1 MQSTLEQEP
10 LSKHFDVIVIGAGI
24 NGAGVARDAAMRGL
38 KVLILDK
45 GDLASGTSSVSTR
58 LIHGGLRYLE
68 HGEFGLVRESLRER
82 EILLRIAPHLVKPL
96 PILLP
101 IYRHSKRG
109 RFKIRIGM
117 FAYDAL
123 SNDRS
128 LRPHSMLS
136 IDETIQQAPGLTSK
150 DLVGAA
156 IYYDGQAEFAERLVL
171 ENVLS
176 AVENG
181 AVLRTYSRVNGLRW
195 EGEAAIVDV
204 SDLRSQ
210 ETSSV
215 TGAVVVNAS
224 GPWVDHL
231 LETPS
236 PGVPLIGG
244 TKGSHIVVGPFP
256 GAPQTAIYI
265 EARVDHRPFFIIP
278 WNGLYLIGTTDLR
291 FGSSPDDARID
302 AQEIAYLLNETNGL
316 FPAAQLDQNSILFTF
331 SGVRPLAFVSRKDEQ
346 NITRRHFL
354 RETTPGI
361 ISIVGGKL
369 TTYRKVAEETVDLLS
384 KRLAKALPKSSTAA
398 VALPG
403 AVDLVTF
410 ADAFLQENKLAQK
423 TKERLLNIYGSRA
436 QRIVQLAQSDS
447 ALAQVIDEES
457 GGIAAEVVFA
467 VRHEFARTLGDVLLR
482 RTLWAF
488 NSKSG
493 WDVAERAAAVCAD
506 YFGWSAERVTEE
518 LRQFKEEM
526 KTKHSVPQ

>member
-1 MQSTLEQEP
+1 M
-10 LSKHFDVIVIGAGI
+10 SKHFDVIVIGAGI

-82 EILLRIAPHLVKPL
+82 ETLLRIAPHLVKPL

-109 RFKIRIGM
+109 RFKIRLGM

-123 SNDRS
+123 SKSRS
-128 LRPHSMLS
+128 LPTHSMLS
-136 IDETIQQAPGLTSK
+136 IKETLQQAPGLSSR

-156 IYYDGQAEFAERLVL
+156 TYYDGQAEFAERLVL

-181 AVLRTYSRVNGLRW
+181 AELRTYNRVDGLRL
-195 EGEAAIVDV
+195 EDGETVSVVV
-204 SDLRSQ
+204 SDLLSP
-210 ETSSV
+210 ETYRV
-215 TGAVVVNAS
+215 TGEVVVNAS

-231 LETPS
+231 LEGHS

-244 TKGSHIVVGPFP
+244 TKGSHIVVSPFP

-265 EARVDHRPFFIIP
+265 EARADHRPFFIIP

-291 FGSSPDDARID
+291 FDGSPDAARID
-302 AQEIAYLLNETNGL
+302 AQEIAYLLNETNDL
-316 FPAAQLDQNSILFTF
+316 FPAAQLNANSILFTF
-331 SGVRPLAFVSRKDEQ
+331 SGVRPLAFASGKNEQ
-346 NITRRHFL
+346 SITRRHFL
-354 RETTPGI
+354 RESNFGI
-361 ISIVGGKL
+361 VSIVGGKL
-369 TTYRKVAEETVDLLS
+369 TTYRKVAEETVDRLS
-384 KRLAKALPKSSTAA
+384 QRLGKELPKCSTAA

-403 AVDLVTF
+403 AVDLATF
-410 ADAFLQENKLAQK
+410 AEAFWKENKFTQK
-423 TKERLLNIYGSRA
+423 TRKRLLDTYGSRA
-436 QRIVQLAQSDS
+436 QRIAQLAQSDS
-447 ALAQVIDEES
+447 ALAQVIDDES

-467 VRHEFARTLGDVLLR
+467 VKEEFARTLADVLLR

-488 NSKSG
+488 NSRSG
-493 WDVAERAAAVCAD
+493 FDVAEKTAAVCAD
-506 YFGWSAERVTEE
+506 YFGWSAERVAEE
-518 LRQFKEEM
+518 LRQFKKEM
-526 KTKHSVPQ
+526 RTRHSVQ

>member
-1 MQSTLEQEP
+1 MQSSLEQEP
-10 LSKHFDVIVIGAGI
+10 LSNHYDVIVIGAGI

-123 SNDRS
+123 SKDRL

-136 IDETIQQAPGLTSK
+136 IEETLQQAPGLTSRG
-150 DLVGAA
+150 LVGAA
-156 IYYDGQAEFAERLVL
+156 IYYDGQVDFAERLVL

-181 AVLRTYSRVNGLRW
+181 AVLRTYNRVNGLRLE
-195 EGEAAIVDV
+195 EGEVASVDV
-204 SDLRSQ
+204 SDLLSQ
-210 ETSSV
+210 ETNRF

-224 GPWVDHL
+224 GPWADHL
-231 LETPS
+231 LQSSST
-236 PGVPLIGG
+236 GVPLIGG
-244 TKGSHIVVGPFP
+244 TKGSHIVVRPFA

-291 FGSSPDDARID
+291 FESSPDDARID
-302 AQEIAYLLNETNGL
+302 AQEITYLLNEINDL
-316 FPAAQLDQNSILFTF
+316 FPTAQLDEKSILFTF
-331 SGVRPLAFVSRKDEQ
+331 SGVRPLAFVSGKDEQ
-346 NITRRHFL
+346 SITRRHFL
-354 RETTPGI
+354 RETTSGL

-384 KRLAKALPKSSTAA
+384 KRLAKPLLKCSTAA
-398 VALPG
+398 VSLPG
-403 AVDLVTF
+403 AVDLGTF
-410 ADAFLQENKLAQK
+410 ADAFLQENKWTHK
-423 TKERLLNIYGSRA
+423 TKKRLLDIYGSRA
-436 QRIVQLAQSDS
+436 QRIAQLAQFDPKLS
-447 ALAQVIDEES
+447 QVIDEES

-467 VRHEFARTLGDVLLR
+467 VKEEFARTLGDVLLR

-488 NSKSG
+488 NSRSG
-493 WDVAERAAAVCAD
+493 FDVAEKTAAVCAD
-506 YFGWSAERVTEE
+506 YLGWSAERVSEE

-526 KTKHSVPQ
+526 KTKHSVQ